1 MYMTCL
7 MLLGIPKVVNKRL
20 CRQPMYFMINDQD
33 AHGKTELIEFH
44 GTPTLDRTRS
54 SSYGAQPHR
63 NDTNQKNQ
71 SHFKVSLRSPR
82 TRQQKKQMTL
92 EEWYKLPEYVR
103 TRIPCPVLLKD
114 TVTHSPITKKIKEAV
129 YDRTLYSSAGDLNDT
144 KDILPSSRFVCKK
157 KHTASKDITPSPPKP
172 RWRYVSK
179 SSMSKASTKAD
190 IKLLNLLSPR
200 KIQ

>member
-1 MYMTCL
+1 
-7 MLLGIPKVVNKRL
+7 
-20 CRQPMYFMINDQD
+20 
-33 AHGKTELIEFH
+33 
-44 GTPTLDRTRS
+44 
-54 SSYGAQPHR
+54 
-63 NDTNQKNQ
+63 
-71 SHFKVSLRSPR
+71 
-82 TRQQKKQMTL
+82 MTL

-103 TRIPCPVLLKD
+103 TRMPCPVLLKD
-114 TVTHSPITKKIKEAV
+114 TVTNSPITKKIKEVV
-129 YDRTLYSSAGDLNDT
+129 YDRTLCSSAGDLSSS

-200 KIQ
+200 KMQWKKKERSKKSCSFIVRWTQEIIFCGILCEYE

>member
-1 MYMTCL
+1 
-7 MLLGIPKVVNKRL
+7 
-20 CRQPMYFMINDQD
+20 MYFMINDQD
-33 AHGKTELIEFH
+33 SHGKTHLIECH
-44 GTPTLDRTRS
+44 RTPTVDRSCRS
-54 SSYGAQPHR
+54 QTHR
-63 NDTNQKNQ
+63 NDTNQKNR

-103 TRIPCPVLLKD
+103 TRMPCPVLLKD
-114 TVTHSPITKKIKEAV
+114 TVTHSPITKKIKEVV
-129 YDRTLYSSAGDLNDT
+129 YDRTLCSSAGDLSSS